1 MNIIINPSSLAPMVR
16 GFVLSL
22 ADYSCMVQSVEAAFS
37 HAGEPVFHSAHS
49 DELSLIID
57 GLASG
62 ANMDDGLVASL
73 LKKALEPFVAR
84 IREGLA
90 KGKIDLSISNAKG
103 ESIAQ
108 YQLVPLAPLDSRVRL
123 SVHRP
128 GDPSLLSSSARSEV
142 VKGKISFVTG
152 GAQGFGAE
160 IARGLALSGAIVW
173 IADINLPGAERFARE
188 LSEEIGNQRVFPVEI
203 DVSKEDSVQKAFEI
217 VAQTCGGLDLVVS
230 NAGILKA
237 GSVLEQPAKEFRL
250 VNEINYI
257 GFFNVAQQAAR
268 LLRLQWLG
276 APDWYSDII
285 QINSKSGLEG
295 SNKNAAYAGSKFGGI
310 GLVQSFALEL
320 IEYRI
325 KVNAICPGNFFEGPL
340 WSDPQKGLFVQYL
353 NSGKVPGAKT
363 IEDVR
368 AYYEAKIPM
377 RRGCYGQDVIKAIY
391 YLVEQLY
398 ETGQALPVTGG
409 QVMLN

>member
-49 DELSLIID
+49 DEFSLIID

-73 LKKALEPFVAR
+73 LKKALEPFVTR

-108 YQLVPLAPLDSRVRL
+108 YQLIPLAPLDSRVRL
-123 SVHRP
+123 SVHQP
-128 GDPSLLSSSARSEV
+128 GDPSLLPSSSRSEV

-203 DVSKEDSVQKAFEI
+203 DVSKEESVQKAFEI

-268 LLRLQWLG
+268 LLHLQWLG

-377 RRGCYGQDVIKAIY
+377 RRGCYGQDVLRAIY
-391 YLVEQLY
+391 YLVEQVY

>member
-1 MNIIINPSSLAPMVR
+1 MNIIINPSSLAPIVR

-257 GFFNVAQQAAR
+257 GFFNVTQQATR

-276 APDWYSDII
+276 APDWYTDII

-377 RRGCYGQDVIKAIY
+377 RRGCYGQDVLRAIY
-391 YLVEQLY
+391 YLVEQVY

>member
-1 MNIIINPSSLAPMVR
+1 MNIIINPSSLAPIVR

-22 ADYSCMVQSVEAAFS
+22 ADYSCMVQSVEAAFF

-73 LKKALEPFVAR
+73 LKKALEPFAAR

-203 DVSKEDSVQKAFEI
+203 DVSKEESVQKAFEI

-268 LLRLQWLG
+268 LLHLQWLG

-391 YLVEQLY
+391 YLVEQVY

>member
-1 MNIIINPSSLAPMVR
+1 MNIIINPSSLAPIVR

-49 DELSLIID
+49 DEFSLILD

-73 LKKALEPFVAR
+73 LKKALEPFAAR

-108 YQLVPLAPLDSRVRL
+108 YQLIPLAPLDSRVRL
-123 SVHRP
+123 SVHQP
-128 GDPSLLSSSARSEV
+128 GDPSLLPSSSRSEV
-142 VKGKISFVTG
+142 VKGKISLVTG

-173 IADINLPGAERFARE
+173 IADINLPGAERFAQE

-203 DVSKEDSVQKAFEI
+203 DVSKEESVQKAFEI

-268 LLRLQWLG
+268 LLHLQWLG

-377 RRGCYGQDVIKAIY
+377 RRGCYGQDVLRAIY
-391 YLVEQLY
+391 YLVEQVY